1 MNAHFGDLTAVV
13 HVQFYAQSFYL
24 PGSVDV
30 NDKQIDQWNA
40 RPPLL
45 SLWSR
50 RDWTTKHKV
59 IAEEHGHMS
68 CQHEVLKTESF
79 NTETLKSTDDQASMN
94 EGKKSSSD
102 NGNVDQEGPEYM
114 ISKSGKTSRKRK
126 HLEENDGRGLGL
138 VSPAKRQAVTEMVE
152 GLPDHNQP
160 NPIDEKSS
168 VEGFQPTPVMACPN
182 VEVGDNGY
190 MHLEP
195 ISECGTTNSRIKE
208 GPSVVDSLCDD
219 CVTNLEECD
228 SREEEKHQ
236 RESDARERGHMGC
249 SYAQL
254 DSATESSY
262 RTNAPRLDEVNSNHV
277 RMGSLGSE
285 PPTVSRSG
293 TPEHRVPGVEMLG
306 FASGL
311 HHAFSRRHSAGW
323 LTE

>member
-1 MNAHFGDLTAVV
+1 
-13 HVQFYAQSFYL
+13 
-24 PGSVDV
+24 
-30 NDKQIDQWNA
+30 
-40 RPPLL
+40 
-45 SLWSR
+45 
-50 RDWTTKHKV
+50 
-59 IAEEHGHMS
+59 MS
-68 CQHEVLKTESF
+68 CQHEVLE
-79 NTETLKSTDDQASMN
+79 TETLKSTDDQACMN

-102 NGNVDQEGPEYM
+102 NGNVDQESKEVPEYM

-126 HLEENDGRGLGL
+126 HIEENDGRGVGL

-152 GLPDHNQP
+152 GLPDH
-160 NPIDEKSS
+160 
-168 VEGFQPTPVMACPN
+168 
-182 VEVGDNGY
+182 

-208 GPSVVDSLCDD
+208 GPSVVDSLCDE
-219 CVTNLEECD
+219 CVTNMEECD

-236 RESDARERGHMGC
+236 RESDVRQRGHMGC
-249 SYAQL
+249 L
-254 DSATESSY
+254 DSATGSSY
-262 RTNAPRLDEVNSNHV
+262 RTNAPCLDEVNSNHV

-293 TPEHRVPGVEMLG
+293 TPERRVPQPGYGVELLG